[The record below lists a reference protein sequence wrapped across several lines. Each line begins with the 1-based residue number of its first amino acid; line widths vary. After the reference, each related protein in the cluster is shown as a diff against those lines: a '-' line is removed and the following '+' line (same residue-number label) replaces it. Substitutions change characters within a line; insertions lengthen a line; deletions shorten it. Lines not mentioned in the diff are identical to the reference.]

1 MRYSMSQF
9 LLVEYKI
16 EEVSCEHVGVRWKRE
31 ILLEKS
37 FHPNMMHITP
47 FPLKTEVVYVCV
59 HT

>member
-1 MRYSMSQF
+1 MSQF
-9 LLVEYKI
+9 LVVEYEI
-16 EEVSCEHVGVRWKRE
+16 EEVSCEHVGVTWKRV